1 MDIMFFIFMIV
12 IAGIFLFFDYKE
24 SKKGRHKNR
33 YKLFAFRT
41 IIITVMILLTFQLF
55 GNQVTYNDGITE
67 THYYKAD
74 NVTLDYITKDPIK
87 TTIPFSREL
96 AVIFLML
103 VLYLTYWISDT
114 FNTNKSQ
121 SFGG

>member
-12 IAGIFLFFDYKE
+12 IAGIFLYFDYKE
-24 SKKGRHKNR
+24 SLKGRHKNR

-55 GNQVTYNDGITE
+55 GNQVTYNNGILE
-67 THYYKAD
+67 THHYKAD
-74 NVTLDYITKDPIK
+74 NVTLDYITKDPV
-87 TTIPFSREL
+87 TTPIPFSREL